1 MGEEGK
7 KGGKIR
13 KFFLFAAI
21 AGLVTAILQ
30 FVKRR
35 RGAGSE
41 ESEWQELP
49 PPGS

>member
-1 MGEEGK
+1 MGEEK

-13 KFFLFAAI
+13 KFFLFAFI
-21 AGLVTAILQ
+21 AGLITAAVQ
-30 FVKRR
+30 FFKKRR
-35 RGAGSE
+35 RAGSE